1 MKRPDFGALY
11 PHPVDA
17 LEQETLWQ
25 EREDA
30 RLLERQRRTGEGSRA
45 LQAVD
50 PVRGSSEEV
59 GRGASE
65 SLGLVE
71 ALLLAEGVDLAS
83 EGALQ
88 SDEEMLAPPPEFA
101 DEATAS
107 KPRPVEKEWKGAPS
121 RVALPKIPKRRV
133 VEADEQ
139 GATVS
144 PSEGLESGQAQR
156 EGESLVGEGE
166 RPMAQVKPT
175 NWSLQPVP
183 IDGIVPIDRMPRERA
198 EWDREPSVRNTYTP
212 RAPPSRR
219 EVPEPEGGWPR
230 YRVDTGRPRHRYNPN
245 RHFEVEDYES
255 GVARPEIR
263 DESPPP
269 GPGNVSRRVA
279 EEWVPMSLRVPERS
293 HRSEAS
299 EEAGRDRSRG
309 RGRSPRLTSRDRQS
323 RRDQTPPEQHPSGP
337 PDAIVINQVE
347 EQQSPPEE
355 RGREQPPEPVG
366 DVAGSGPPE
375 QLRAPRSRPEGPAQ
389 RWRDGNEWTFG
400 APLPVRTTGRFFG
413 DLVGIPTE
421 PHLDPVH
428 YACFRCWGVGHLAR
442 DCRQEERWSFCLN
455 CGRRGLEV
463 EDCPRCSVAYRTYIG
478 IPQDREPPAVHQARP
493 LEQPQQQPPSSRTPM
508 SREEATQQWRVGELL
523 SDLPSWTP
531 ERARVI
537 LAGVTDEEATEL
549 IALAG
554 LIPGMSEERRAV
566 FLDTA
571 QHSLPNLH
579 GIAFC
584 YDH

>member
-1 MKRPDFGALY
+1 
-11 PHPVDA
+11 
-17 LEQETLWQ
+17 
-25 EREDA
+25 
-30 RLLERQRRTGEGSRA
+30 
-45 LQAVD
+45 
-50 PVRGSSEEV
+50 
-59 GRGASE
+59 
-65 SLGLVE
+65 
-71 ALLLAEGVDLAS
+71 
-83 EGALQ
+83 
-88 SDEEMLAPPPEFA
+88 
-101 DEATAS
+101 
-107 KPRPVEKEWKGAPS
+107 
-121 RVALPKIPKRRV
+121 
-133 VEADEQ
+133 
-139 GATVS
+139 
-144 PSEGLESGQAQR
+144 
-156 EGESLVGEGE
+156 
-166 RPMAQVKPT
+166 
-175 NWSLQPVP
+175 
-183 IDGIVPIDRMPRERA
+183 MPRERA

-219 EVPEPEGGWPR
+219 GVPEPEGGWPR

-299 EEAGRDRSRG
+299 KEAGRDRSRG
-309 RGRSPRLTSRDRQS
+309 RGRSPRLTSRDRLS

-337 PDAIVINQVE
+337 PDAMVINQVE

-355 RGREQPPEPVG
+355 RVLGERYEERPLGRASRRRRRRRGQNRQGRKQPPEPVG
-366 DVAGSGPPE
+366 NVAGSGPPE

-389 RWRDGNEWTFG
+389 RWRDRNEWTFG

-413 DLVGIPTE
+413 DMVAIPTE

-463 EDCPRCSVAYRTYIG
+463 EDCQRCSVAYRTYIG
-478 IPQDREPPAVHQARP
+478 IPQEREPPTVHQARP
-493 LEQPQQQPPSSRTPM
+493 LEQSQQQQQPPSPRTPM
-508 SREEATQQWRVGELL
+508 SREVATQQWRVGELL

-554 LIPGMSEERRAV
+554 LIQGMSKERRAV
-566 FLDTA
+566 IALVSILCS
-571 QHSLPNLH
+571 QLH
-579 GIAFC
+579 PMQQQRQLRK
-584 YDH
+584 H

>member
-1 MKRPDFGALY
+1 MRFVKQKEGITVLNLDNCAEDKVKGEHEVDEDNLSPERPDFGALY

-30 RLLERQRRTGEGSRA
+30 PLLERQRRTGEGSRT

-59 GRGASE
+59 GGGASE

-101 DEATAS
+101 DEATTS

-121 RVALPKIPKRRV
+121 RVALPKIPKRRD
-133 VEADEQ
+133 VETDEQ
-139 GATVS
+139 GATVP
-144 PSEGLESGQAQR
+144 PSEGLESGQAQC

-198 EWDREPSVRNTYTP
+198 EWGREPSVRNTYTP

-230 YRVDTGRPRHRYNPN
+230 YRVDTGRPRHRYNLN

-337 PDAIVINQVE
+337 PDAMVIDQVE

-355 RGREQPPEPVG
+355 RVLGERYEERPLGRASRRRRRRRGQNRQGREQPPAPVG
-366 DVAGSGPPE
+366 DVARSGPPE
-375 QLRAPRSRPEGPAQ
+375 QLRAPRSMPEGPAQ
-389 RWRDGNEWTFG
+389 RWRDRNEWTFG

-413 DLVGIPTE
+413 DLVAIPTE

-455 CGRRGLEV
+455 CGRRGLENADVPRGSHPTV
-463 EDCPRCSVAYRTYIG
+463 EGGGAIVGPTILD
-478 IPQDREPPAVHQARP
+478 
-493 LEQPQQQPPSSRTPM
+493 
-508 SREEATQQWRVGELL
+508 SREGQ
-523 SDLPSWTP
+523 SDTCGSY
-531 ERARVI
+531 
-537 LAGVTDEEATEL
+537 G
-549 IALAG
+549 
-554 LIPGMSEERRAV
+554 
-566 FLDTA
+566 
-571 QHSLPNLH
+571 
-579 GIAFC
+579 
-584 YDH
+584 